1 MWHYETDVL
10 VVGYGGAGAAAALA
24 DMFEVVPHLLA
35 KAKSV

>member
-1 MWHYETDVL
+1 MWNYETDVL

-35 KAKSV
+35 KAKAV